1 MSSELSIKTDL
12 RSMFGPARDQGARPT
27 CLAFAASDTHASLRP
42 DWLPLSCEYLF
53 YGAQKR
59 AGRPPSSGATLPA
72 MLEALRLDGQPVET
86 DWPYQIKSPACLEDC
101 KPPASLDPCFRRE
114 GAMQA
119 LDMTAVRAALD
130 NSVPILILMTLSQSF
145 FNPGDGGLVA
155 APPGELP
162 DPAMRH
168 AVIAVGHGQVN
179 GQTVFLVRNSWG
191 SAWGDDGHAWLSEE
205 YLTHRLFAA
214 ARLLEE
220 PDVPSNSSSN

>member
-27 CLAFAASDTHASLRP
+27 CLAFAVSDTHASLRP

-72 MLEALRLDGQPVET
+72 MLEALRLDGQPAET
-86 DWPYQIKSPACLEDC
+86 DWPYQTKSPANLEDC

-114 GAMQA
+114 GATQA
-119 LDMTAVRAALD
+119 IDMTAVRAALD

-145 FNPGDGGLVA
+145 FNPGDGGFVVE
-155 APPGELP
+155 PPGELP

-168 AVIAVGHGQVN
+168 AVIAVGHGQVDA
-179 GQTVFLVRNSWG
+179 QTVFLVRNSWG
-191 SAWGDDGHAWLSEE
+191 STWGDDGHAWLSEE

-220 PDVPSNSSSN
+220 PDVPSNSITS